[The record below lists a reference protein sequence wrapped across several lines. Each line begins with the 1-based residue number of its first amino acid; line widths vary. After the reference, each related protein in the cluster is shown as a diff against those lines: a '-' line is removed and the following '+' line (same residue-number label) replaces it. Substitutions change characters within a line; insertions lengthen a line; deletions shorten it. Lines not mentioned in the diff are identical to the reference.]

1 MVVPVLA
8 IKVYRACDSIA
19 ALLSTALSLREW
31 SAKGRDR
38 FTLKESI
45 PGTHLLG
52 DWVGPKIGLDILE
65 DRKSLAVSGLEPRVL
80 QLVV

>member
-1 MVVPVLA
+1 MCLTVQLH
-8 IKVYRACDSIA
+8 S
-19 ALLSTALSLREW
+19 LLSTALSVREW

-38 FTLKESI
+38 FTLKENI

-52 DWVGPKIGLDILE
+52 DWVGPKIGLDIFE
-65 DRKSLAVSGLEPRVL
+65 NRKSIALSGFEPWVL